1 MNACLLIQINDADT
15 LQQGADSEVMSA
27 PFRFLNLP
35 TEIRLRIME
44 FALTDGTRASTV
56 KLIGGRRSRIT
67 GTYLDAIPSYS
78 SSPKPS
84 AQILLTN
91 RQINAEGTP
100 ILYSKNTFSI
110 CSSNLDRFI
119 KAVGT
124 ANRQHISS
132 IHIDGTTM
140 ELYITSKCFESLEEC
155 IGLKRFRLNAPLSS
169 VLYLAHCLYGRD
181 ITQPGMFVLL
191 ALIPVIKMLCE
202 REGSKEAARKII
214 EVLPCERCNSHES
227 YVWSAVPCIRCCH
240 HARFFEEYKVAE
252 DDFWSD
258 IPKRYAEAK
267 ELARRENQFA
277 ERLVDLM

>member
-1 MNACLLIQINDADT
+1 
-15 LQQGADSEVMSA
+15 MSA

-84 AQILLTN
+84 AQILLTD

-140 ELYITSKCFESLEEC
+140 ELYFTSKCFESLEEC
-155 IGLKRFRLNAPLSS
+155 IGLKRFRLNALSS
-169 VLYLAHCLYGRD
+169 VLCLAQCLYWPD

-191 ALIPVIKMLCE
+191 APIPVIKMLCE
-202 REGSKEAARKII
+202 REGSKEAARRII

-227 YVWSAVPCIRCCH
+227 YVWSAVPCIRCC
-240 HARFFEEYKVAE
+240 E
-252 DDFWSD
+252 DSWLLEVHRITEDEFWSD
-258 IPKRYAEAK
+258 VPKRDTEAK
-267 ELARRENQFA
+267 EWAKREEEMIEELQ
-277 ERLVDLM
+277 ERKRMALMRKIRYVQAWSAS

>member
-84 AQILLTN
+84 AQILLTD

-140 ELYITSKCFESLEEC
+140 ELYFTSKCFESLEEC
-155 IGLKRFRLNAPLSS
+155 IGLKRFRLNALSS
-169 VLYLAHCLYGRD
+169 VLCLAQCLYWRD
-181 ITQPGMFVLL
+181 IKQPGMLVLL

-214 EVLPCERCNSHES
+214 EVLPCE
-227 YVWSAVPCIRCCH
+227 
-240 HARFFEEYKVAE
+240 
-252 DDFWSD
+252 
-258 IPKRYAEAK
+258 
-267 ELARRENQFA
+267 
-277 ERLVDLM
+277 